1 MAEIGF
7 VGLDD
12 LMLSMEEIAQIPDDV
27 KDKMLDAQADVV
39 VFAQRAKARAY
50 GVEDTGLVI
59 SSINKGKP
67 KLKNGARVIYV
78 TPSNTRSR
86 VARNRK
92 TGEKK
97 VTKVR
102 NAEIAFINEYG
113 DRRQRARPF
122 VRDANE
128 ACAEATTQAGL
139 AVYDKWLKS
148 KNL

>member
-27 KDKMLDAQADVV
+27 KDEMLDAQADVV
-39 VFAQRAKARAY
+39 VSAQRAKARAY
-50 GVEDTGLVI
+50 CVQDTGLVI
-59 SSINKGKP
+59 SSIKKGKP
-67 KLKNGARVIYV
+67 KWKKGVRVIYI
-78 TPSNTRSR
+78 TPSGTRR
-86 VARNRK
+86 RGK
-92 TGEKK
+92 QT
-97 VTKVR
+97 VR

-113 DRRQRARPF
+113 TKRQSARPF

-128 ACAEATTQAGL
+128 ASAEATTQAGFE
-139 AVYDKWLKS
+139 VYDKWLKS